1 MFALV
6 LHPTVMQQ
14 KETNLKGMAKITNQE
29 TIETLEGASQRR
41 EEGGKTILRD
51 VNVKQRN
58 VKITEKI
65 RAEEEMIHPRRE
77 KTQIDKEA
85 IASVPEILLRA
96 SPSTV

>member
-1 MFALV
+1 MLSSNYYPVNFEEFYPFESMVYCNQNQTLGIFF
-6 LHPTVMQQ
+6 P
-14 KETNLKGMAKITNQE
+14 ETNSAF
-29 TIETLEGASQRR
+29 
-41 EEGGKTILRD
+41 RD

-85 IASVPEILLRA
+85 IASVPEILLRH
-96 SPSTV
+96 SS